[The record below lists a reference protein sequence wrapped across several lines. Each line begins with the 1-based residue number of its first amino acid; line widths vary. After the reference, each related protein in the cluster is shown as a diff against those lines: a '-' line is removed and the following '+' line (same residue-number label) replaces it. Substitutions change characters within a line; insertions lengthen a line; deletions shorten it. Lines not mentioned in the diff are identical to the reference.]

1 MHRIKKNNIF
11 FNKYKMFK
19 ISAETFAENY
29 VYNII
34 DKEKK
39 LWLRNKDIWEKL
51 GVQNM
56 TWLIKKSKLNVRLKI
71 LRNNKL
77 ENLSKRHGSKL
88 IDGEKFV
95 YTHEDIIMP
104 IIMSW
109 RVSAPEEIKFR
120 SKSLFKQ
127 HDTIMSKEQSVITKI
142 TKIFSNEKI
151 LLQHSVLG

>member
-1 MHRIKKNNIF
+1 
-11 FNKYKMFK
+11 MFK

-51 GVQNM
+51 GVQSMN
-56 TWLIKKSKLNVRLKI
+56 WLIKKSKLNVRLKI

-77 ENLSKRHGSKL
+77 ENLSKRYGSKL

-109 RVSAPEEIKFR
+109 RVSAPEEIEFR
-120 SKSLFKQ
+120 SKSLFKL
-127 HDTIMSKEQSVITKI
+127 HDTIMSKEQSVTTKI

-151 LLQHSVLG
+151 LLQHSVIG

>member
-1 MHRIKKNNIF
+1 
-11 FNKYKMFK
+11 MFK

-29 VYNII
+29 VHNII

-109 RVSAPEEIKFR
+109 RVSAPEEIEFR
-120 SKSLFKQ
+120 SKSLFKL
-127 HDTIMSKEQSVITKI
+127 HDTIMSKEQSVTTKI

>member
-11 FNKYKMFK
+11 FNKYKMLK

-29 VYNII
+29 VHNII

-56 TWLIKKSKLNVRLKI
+56 TWLIKKSKVNVRLKI

-104 IIMSW
+104 IIMS
-109 RVSAPEEIKFR
+109 
-120 SKSLFKQ
+120 
-127 HDTIMSKEQSVITKI
+127 
-142 TKIFSNEKI
+142 
-151 LLQHSVLG
+151 

>member
-1 MHRIKKNNIF
+1 M
-11 FNKYKMFK
+11 
-19 ISAETFAENY
+19 
-29 VYNII
+29 
-34 DKEKK
+34 
-39 LWLRNKDIWEKL
+39 
-51 GVQNM
+51 
-56 TWLIKKSKLNVRLKI
+56 RLKI

-109 RVSAPEEIKFR
+109 RVSAPEETECR

>member
-1 MHRIKKNNIF
+1 
-11 FNKYKMFK
+11 MFK

-29 VYNII
+29 VHNII

-51 GVQNM
+51 GVQSMN
-56 TWLIKKSKLNVRLKI
+56 WLIKKSKLNVRLKI

>member
-1 MHRIKKNNIF
+1 
-11 FNKYKMFK
+11 MFK

-151 LLQHSVLG
+151 LLQHSVIG

>member
-1 MHRIKKNNIF
+1 
-11 FNKYKMFK
+11 MFK

-77 ENLSKRHGSKL
+77 ENLSKRYGSKL

-104 IIMSW
+104 IIMS
-109 RVSAPEEIKFR
+109 
-120 SKSLFKQ
+120 
-127 HDTIMSKEQSVITKI
+127 
-142 TKIFSNEKI
+142 
-151 LLQHSVLG
+151 